1 MKDMTRYFVVRVA
14 QDELERDIATHIPI
28 MMVQKDRRMSVKTP
42 TAKENKTL
50 MTFME
55 QDFNDGLTT
64 KEEKESNL
72 SWQEFD
78 NETMKKIVLK
88 NAIFEI
94 FREDQF
100 PDQDEPEGVYNLKDF
115 SRKISLVIK
124 PEGTY
129 GLSSVIELPHNKND
143 YSIFIGKIDTGI
155 IDNVDYSKKHEV
167 FDQIKNDLL
176 HISSQN

>member
-1 MKDMTRYFVVRVA
+1 
-14 QDELERDIATHIPI
+14 
-28 MMVQKDRRMSVKTP
+28 
-42 TAKENKTL
+42 
-50 MTFME
+50 
-55 QDFNDGLTT
+55 
-64 KEEKESNL
+64 
-72 SWQEFD
+72 
-78 NETMKKIVLK
+78 
-88 NAIFEI
+88 
-94 FREDQF
+94 
-100 PDQDEPEGVYNLKDF
+100 
-115 SRKISLVIK
+115 LVIK

>member
-1 MKDMTRYFVVRVA
+1 
-14 QDELERDIATHIPI
+14 
-28 MMVQKDRRMSVKTP
+28 MSVKTP

-100 PDQDEPEGVYNLKDF
+100 PD
-115 SRKISLVIK
+115 
-124 PEGTY
+124 
-129 GLSSVIELPHNKND
+129 
-143 YSIFIGKIDTGI
+143 
-155 IDNVDYSKKHEV
+155 
-167 FDQIKNDLL
+167 
-176 HISSQN
+176 

>member
-1 MKDMTRYFVVRVA
+1 
-14 QDELERDIATHIPI
+14 L
-28 MMVQKDRRMSVKTP
+28 SVKTP

-88 NAIFEI
+88 NATFEI
-94 FREDQF
+94 FRDDQF
-100 PDQDEPEGVYNLKDF
+100 PD
-115 SRKISLVIK
+115 
-124 PEGTY
+124 
-129 GLSSVIELPHNKND
+129 
-143 YSIFIGKIDTGI
+143 
-155 IDNVDYSKKHEV
+155 
-167 FDQIKNDLL
+167 
-176 HISSQN
+176 